1 MNNVVKA
8 ILVTVIVLVVLIIAN
23 IICNMN
29 GLNLNAPGSGAISAI
44 CAMFIYEKIADKKTD
59 NKKGE

>member
-23 IICNMN
+23 VICNMN
-29 GLNLNAPGSGAISAI
+29 GLNLNAPGSGTLSAI
-44 CAMFIYEKIADKKTD
+44 CAIFIYEKIADKKTD
-59 NKKGE
+59 KKKSE